1 MKKEI
6 GCGTEN
12 NFLGESEIT
21 VTITLAEYR
30 NLVAFKAQ
38 YEGEINKKAL
48 QIFEKNKEIDKLK
61 EALLANRTITE
72 EVSYVTE

>member
-6 GCGTEN
+6 GYGTEN